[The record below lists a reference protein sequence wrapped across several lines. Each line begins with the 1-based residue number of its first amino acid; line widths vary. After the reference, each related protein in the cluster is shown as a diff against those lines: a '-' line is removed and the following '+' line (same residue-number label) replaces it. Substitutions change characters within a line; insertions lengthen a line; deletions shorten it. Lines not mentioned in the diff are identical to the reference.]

1 MGCFKHSHSSFNI
14 QTQANTA
21 AYNGLGLCLVH
32 FSAINYFRKQEWP
45 QKDQNVKNQV
55 IFDETTHNVKVK
67 FASKWFDGQIVG
79 SGESKKMAEEV
90 LVQLEEK
97 LIKGSGKIL

>member
-1 MGCFKHSHSSFNI
+1 MNTKICLLFLVATENSKMGDEEKLWKVIFFKSDQSF
-14 QTQANTA
+14 TV
-21 AYNGLGLCLVH
+21 L
-32 FSAINYFRKQEWP
+32 
-45 QKDQNVKNQV
+45 KDQNVKNQV